1 MGKFVILM
9 KLFELALHIF
19 DIYSD
24 VALTILYYQNCN
36 YGYAIYSMVLMVLSY
51 ISTVIALRFVVHQNE
66 TLYQAV
72 IYPYKAMR
80 IVSKKAFV
88 NLLSKY

>member
-1 MGKFVILM
+1 MGKLVILM
-9 KLFELALHIF
+9 KLFELLLHIF

-24 VALTILYYQNCN
+24 VALIMLYFQNCN
-36 YGYAIYSMVLMVLSY
+36 YIYAIMSLSVIVLSY
-51 ISTVIALRFVVHQNE
+51 VSTVLALRFVVHHNV

-72 IYPYKAMR
+72 IYPYKTMT
-80 IVSKKAFV
+80 IVSKKALV

>member
-1 MGKFVILM
+1 MGKLVILM
-9 KLFELALHIF
+9 KVFELGLHLF

-36 YGYAIYSMVLMVLSY
+36 LYYAINSLLIMVLSY
-51 ISTVIALRFVVHQNE
+51 ISTLIALRFGVHNNE

-72 IYPYKAMR
+72 IYPYKTMR

>member
-1 MGKFVILM
+1 MVKLLILM
-9 KLFELALHIF
+9 KLLEFVLHIF

-36 YGYAIYSMVLMVLSY
+36 YIGTILSLSIMVLSY
-51 ISTVIALRFVVHQNE
+51 VTTVIALRYVVYQNE

-72 IYPYKAMR
+72 IYPYKTMR
-80 IVSKKAFV
+80 IVLKKAFV

>member
-1 MGKFVILM
+1 MGKVVILM
-9 KLFELALHIF
+9 KLFELGLHLF

-24 VALTILYYQNCN
+24 VALTTLYYKNCD
-36 YGYAIYSMVLMVLSY
+36 YFYAIESY
-51 ISTVIALRFVVHQNE
+51 ISTVIALRFVVHHNE
-66 TLYQAV
+66 TLFQAI
-72 IYPYKAMR
+72 IYPYKTMR